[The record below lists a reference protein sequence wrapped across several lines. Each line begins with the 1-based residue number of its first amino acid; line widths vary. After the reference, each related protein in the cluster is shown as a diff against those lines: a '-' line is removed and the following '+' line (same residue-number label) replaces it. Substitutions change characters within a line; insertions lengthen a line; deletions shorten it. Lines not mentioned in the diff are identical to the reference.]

1 MSDDDFLI
9 DDEIYAL
16 ATTGSDKKRKK
27 RASEGKGTRKR
38 ARTEY
43 VQIEMTFCANSN
55 WWNLALDR
63 TLTTMME
70 RTIHT
75 HLRANIKMRRIA

>member
-27 RASEGKGTRKR
+27 RASEGKATRKR

-43 VQIEMTFCANSN
+43 VWIEMTFLC
-55 WWNLALDR
+55 
-63 TLTTMME
+63 
-70 RTIHT
+70 
-75 HLRANIKMRRIA
+75 